1 MKKIGIM
8 GGTFDPIHNGH
19 LLIAENAREQLSL
32 DEVRF
37 IPTGRSPHKQG
48 KQITAGAHRL
58 RMVELAIADN
68 PAFITDDR
76 ELRSPK
82 LSYSCI
88 TLQEL
93 REQAPEDELY
103 FIMGGDS
110 LRDFKTWYHPGQIC
124 SCATLVAAI
133 RDDCDRE
140 HLDVYA
146 KELEKLF
153 SADIRLIQ
161 TPNLSVSSSELRR
174 HAAAGGTIRYQVPEA
189 VRSYI
194 ETHHLYQTMNERNPK
209 DKAEGTTEL

>member
-48 KQITAGAHRL
+48 KNITAGAHRL

-68 PAFITDDR
+68 PAFTADDR
-76 ELRSPK
+76 ELRSHR
-82 LSYSCI
+82 LSYSYI
-88 TLQEL
+88 TLQEMH
-93 REQAPEDELY
+93 EQAPEDELY

-110 LRDFKTWYHPGQIC
+110 LRDFKTWCRPEQIC

-146 KELEKLF
+146 RELKALF
-153 SADIRLIQ
+153 SADVRLIQ

-174 HAAAGGTIRYQVPEA
+174 QAVAGGTIRYQVPEA

-194 ETHHLYQTMNERNPK
+194 ETHHLYQTVNERNPK
-209 DKAEGTTEL
+209 DKAERATEL

>member
-8 GGTFDPIHNGH
+8 GGTFDPVHYGH
-19 LLIAENAREQLSL
+19 LLIAENAYEQLSL

-48 KQITAGAHRL
+48 KQITNGAHRL

-68 PAFITDDR
+68 PAFVADDR
-76 ELRSPK
+76 ELRSDA

-88 TLQEL
+88 TLQEMHNNS
-93 REQAPEDELY
+93 PDDELY

-110 LRDFKTWYHPGQIC
+110 LRDFKTWYHPELIC
-124 SCATLVAAI
+124 ACAILVAAI

-140 HLDVYA
+140 HLMTYA
-146 KELEKLF
+146 EELRALF
-153 SADIRLIQ
+153 SADVRLIR

-174 HAAAGGTIRYQVPEA
+174 RVAVGETIRYQVPEA
-189 VRSYI
+189 VRAYI
-194 ETHHLYQTMNERNPK
+194 QNNRLYRNS
-209 DKAEGTTEL
+209 

>member
-1 MKKIGIM
+1 MRKIGIM
-8 GGTFDPIHNGH
+8 GGSFDPVHNGH
-19 LLIAENAREQLSL
+19 LLIAENAYEQLAL

-48 KQITAGAHRL
+48 KKVTDGVHRL

-68 PAFITDDR
+68 PAFLADER
-76 ELRSPK
+76 ELRSDT

-93 REQAPEDELY
+93 HKTSPNDEFY

-110 LRDFKTWYHPGQIC
+110 LRDFKTWYHPEQIC

-140 HLDVYA
+140 HLMAYA
-146 KELEKLF
+146 KELEELF
-153 SADIRLIQ
+153 SANVRLIR
-161 TPNLSVSSSELRR
+161 TPNLSVASSELRSR
-174 HAAAGGTIRYQVPEA
+174 VAAGETIRYQVPEA
-189 VRSYI
+189 VRKYI
-194 ETHHLYQTMNERNPK
+194 GNNHLYQKP
-209 DKAEGTTEL
+209 